1 MSQIYDKCLRQNI
14 IYSAHNKE
22 TTTSTPKK
30 EEDKMTYINEIM
42 DMIDGREARK
52 FWYETQL
59 AMKLEGG
66 EYDHAIDNEIW
77 LGKYLRCLCD

>member
-1 MSQIYDKCLRQNI
+1 
-14 IYSAHNKE
+14 
-22 TTTSTPKK
+22 
-30 EEDKMTYINEIM
+30 MTYINEIM

-66 EYDHAIDNEIW
+66 EYDHAIDNEIR

>member
-1 MSQIYDKCLRQNI
+1 
-14 IYSAHNKE
+14 
-22 TTTSTPKK
+22 
-30 EEDKMTYINEIM
+30 MTYINEIM